1 MKNIAAY
8 PLVNLFHSQAQDWD
22 WYKHEHV
29 QQPSDINFAMKYL
42 ANNKPPKN
50 VLKAGFNNFRRMILQ
65 NNVTKKFSKAAWSI
79 KQPFEREQKRNYN

>member
-8 PLVNLFHSQAQDWD
+8 PLVNLLHSLAQDWD

-50 VLKAGFNNFRRMILQ
+50 VLEAGFNNFRQKILQ